1 MSNSK
6 SEQIEALKVLGD
18 FQDKF
23 IANTEILISE
33 LKTSR
38 KDDTD
43 KLLNRPPLVAM
54 SNTSGLAGIAHWI
67 NSYFRLREEDGMDK
81 NCGLVKIVKEWV
93 DEQYEEGRVT
103 VITDEELLKIIDENI
118 DDSMREILYK

>member
-23 IANTEILISE
+23 IANTEILITE

-43 KLLNRPPLVAM
+43 KLLNTVTDALNWEISVLNGTLSFINEKEQLLSKDEINAAV
-54 SNTSGLAGIAHWI
+54 TELAEALQTKEDMTIANALEDKLLPVLKKVKSVVEGI
-67 NSYFRLREEDGMDK
+67 G
-81 NCGLVKIVKEWV
+81 
-93 DEQYEEGRVT
+93 
-103 VITDEELLKIIDENI
+103 
-118 DDSMREILYK
+118 

>member
-43 KLLNRPPLVAM
+43 KLLNSVTDALNWEIGVLNGTLSFINEKEQLLSRDEINAAVTA
-54 SNTSGLAGIAHWI
+54 LAEALQTKEDMAIANALEDKLLPVLKKVKSVVEGI
-67 NSYFRLREEDGMDK
+67 G
-81 NCGLVKIVKEWV
+81 
-93 DEQYEEGRVT
+93 
-103 VITDEELLKIIDENI
+103 
-118 DDSMREILYK
+118 